1 MNECM
6 SNPRGL
12 LCLPPSPSSHSE
24 AVHLES
30 WEPWALEKRSW
41 HSLQL
46 SIHGGLLPIAPC
58 SSLHVE
64 HSLDPGATGVCKHW
78 ACWTLPLKPPAS
90 QNPRPQFLFSWGSF
104 CKALQAPL
112 LLLVSAGARREV
124 PLSHWP
130 PHPQEGHFSLW
141 RGNFLSL

>member
-1 MNECM
+1 M
-6 SNPRGL
+6 SNQVGL
-12 LCLPPSPSSHSE
+12 LCLPPPPSSHSE
-24 AVHLES
+24 AVYLES

-46 SIHGGLLPIAPC
+46 SIYGGLLPIAPC
-58 SSLHVE
+58 NSLCVE
-64 HSLDPGATGVCKHW
+64 HSLGPGATAVCKHW

-90 QNPRPQFLFSWGSF
+90 QNPWPQFLFSCCSF

-112 LLLVSAGARREV
+112 LFLVSAGARREV
-124 PLSHWP
+124 PLSHSL
-130 PHPQEGHFSLW
+130 PHPHEGHFSTW